1 MGGQTHKRMKNFYLE
16 MASHPVKFLSLLNYT
31 RVKNFLYILFIA
43 SVEEKERIYS
53 HYRQLVSGSQK
64 QTDYQLIENYDLV
77 PRIIPVFENID
88 VSIIVPVFNN
98 WEFTDNCIR
107 SIIQSVADVAYEII
121 LADDCSSDET
131 SNAGKL
137 YSNLKI
143 VRPKENLGFL
153 QNCNN
158 AVKEARGRYIVLLN
172 NDTEVHHYWL
182 EALFFKMEQNE
193 NIAICGSKLVYP
205 DGNLQEAGG
214 IIWSDGSGWN
224 YGNMDSPDKPQYC
237 YSKAV
242 DYISGA
248 SIMVRKSF
256 WDEVEG
262 FDPQYTPA
270 YYEDTDLAFEATSRG
285 YQVIFHPHSV
295 VTHFEGQTHGT
306 DENSGIKS
314 YQLTNR
320 EKFRTKWA
328 DKLARDHSP
337 NGVDVFQARDRSAD
351 KRTIL
356 IIDHYVPWF
365 DKDAGSRSTFMYIEA
380 FIENGYNVKF
390 IGDNFFAHQPYT
402 DALEELGVEVLR
414 GQYYAENWRSWVKEN
429 AQYIDVVYLHRPHI
443 APKYIDFIRENTNAK
458 IVYQCH
464 DLHHVRVD
472 RDYQNTGDQ
481 QLAKEAESWR
491 KSELALFNKSDV
503 GLTFSTDEADILQR
517 ENVAADIYQVPL
529 YLYDETSQPL
539 AEFEERS
546 GILFVGGFGHKP
558 NTEGVLWF
566 HEHVWPKVLATN
578 PDTVLTLV
586 GSSMPNSI
594 KALATANI
602 VIEGFVSENRLEE
615 LYCSSRVSILPL
627 LHGAGVKGKLVES
640 MRYQIP
646 IVSTAVGLE
655 GVSADLYQLY
665 AKDEGSE
672 FSDEVNKLLTD
683 PVYWK
688 LMRSRLKKAFAESY
702 SKEKFTHFCAEIF

>member
-1 MGGQTHKRMKNFYLE
+1 MKNFYLE
-16 MASHPVKFLSLLNYT
+16 MASHPLKFLSLLNYT
-31 RVKNFLYILFIA
+31 RAKNFLYILFVA
-43 SVEEKERIYS
+43 SVEEKERVYN

-64 QTDYQLIENYDLV
+64 QTDHQLIENYDLV

-98 WEFTDNCIR
+98 WQFTDNCIR
-107 SIIQSVADVAYEII
+107 SIIHSVTGVAYEII

-182 EALFFKMEQNE
+182 EALFSKMEQDE

-414 GQYYAENWRSWVKEN
+414 GQYYAENWRKWVIEN
-429 AQYIDVVYLHRPHI
+429 ARFIDVVYLHRPHI

-472 RDYQNTGDQ
+472 RDYQNTGDP

-503 GLTFSTDEADILQR
+503 GLTFSTDEADILRR
-517 ENVAADIYQVPL
+517 ENVSAEIYQVPL

-566 HEHVWPKVLATN
+566 HKNVWPKVLATN
-578 PDTVLTLV
+578 PDAVLTLV
-586 GSSMPNSI
+586 GSSMPNSV

-602 VIEGFVSENRLEE
+602 VIEGFVSEDRLEE

-627 LHGAGVKGKLVES
+627 LHGAGVKGKLIES

-646 IVSTAVGLE
+646 IVSTAIGLE

-672 FSDEVNKLLTD
+672 FSDEINKLLTD
-683 PVYWK
+683 PVYWE

-702 SKEKFTHFCAEIF
+702 SKEKFTRFCAEIF